1 MRIRRI
7 SNNEICKHF
16 PNANYKM
23 ITHLTAS
30 VFGSPQRLFN
40 SLMSNS
46 IRISLLT
53 LVCAFLC
60 QCNQPAEE
68 TNAGSKETNSTVEKT
83 ATKVGVL
90 LVSHGSHSETWRKML
105 TAIETDVSAEVLKSG
120 KISGI
125 KSAFMEY
132 TEPSIATQL
141 KAFDKEGYSDVVIIP
156 ILLTVSSHS
165 FDDIPVIAGL
175 RSSASTEEQLRSE
188 KIAIYKAKADVVLT
202 PLLDFTK
209 VLKTNVVRRA
219 KAMSKDAAN
228 EGVVLVGYGSEPY
241 DKEWSILMD
250 GLEKVVRDELKIEV
264 LNYSW
269 CGHIVRYKKEPTIK
283 AIKATLEK
291 KKKALVIPVLVA
303 VDENFQGRII
313 GGAIEDVNEPD
324 RIVYRHDAILPD
336 ADINQWVIDISREYA
351 EKAHSRATK

>member
-1 MRIRRI
+1 MKTPLSTSDIRSTSR
-7 SNNEICKHF
+7 S
-16 PNANYKM
+16 ANRSIKPLLSS
-23 ITHLTAS
+23 TLLALAS
-30 VFGSPQRLFN
+30 VFF
-40 SLMSNS
+40 
-46 IRISLLT
+46 
-53 LVCAFLC
+53 C
-60 QCNQPAEE
+60 QCDQRSEE
-68 TNAGSKETNSTVEKT
+68 NSELPVKSDSSEAKT
-83 ATKVGVL
+83 PTKVGIL

-105 TAIETDVSAEVLKSG
+105 TAIETDVKTDVLKGG

-141 KAFDKEGYSDVVIIP
+141 KAFDKEGYSDVVIVP

-175 RSSASTEEQLRSE
+175 RRSASTEEQLRSE
-188 KIAIYKAKADVVLT
+188 KIAIYQAKADVVLT

-219 KAMSKDAAN
+219 RAISKDSKN

-241 DKEWSILMD
+241 DKEWKILMD
-250 GLEKVVRDELKIEV
+250 GLEKVVRDEVGIEV

-269 CGHIVRYKKEPTIK
+269 CGHIVRYKKDPTIK

-303 VDENFQGRII
+303 VDENFQGSII
-313 GGAIEDVNEPD
+313 GGAIEDVNEPE

-351 EKAHSRATK
+351 AKAHSRTTK